1 MMNTIYF
8 LFNLNKN
15 GGSMHDVIWVEG
27 LHKTYG
33 AIKAVDGVDLIVEE
47 GEIFGMVGPNGAG
60 KTTTIECIEG
70 LRTPDSG
77 KITVL
82 GMDPQK
88 QSSDL
93 YELIGMQLQGS
104 SLYPHIKVGE
114 ALELFSSFYS
124 HPAPKDELLERLGL
138 SEKENVYFSKLS
150 GGQKQRLFICLA
162 LINKPQ
168 LVFFDELTTGLD
180 PQARRATWD
189 LVRGVREQGHTV
201 FLTTHFM
208 DEAENLCDR
217 VAVMDHGKIVAL
229 GKPSDL
235 IEQYAHETRI
245 RLPQSL
251 KKETDWLSAIRG
263 VNSVEVS
270 EDFTLINFNNEN
282 IVELL
287 QLLDQHGIS
296 LKGLHI
302 QQSSLEDVFLSLT
315 GNEMRD

>member
-1 MMNTIYF
+1 
-8 LFNLNKN
+8 
-15 GGSMHDVIWVEG
+15 MHDVIWVEG

-33 AIKAVDGVDLIVEE
+33 AVKAVDGVDLIVEE

-114 ALELFSSFYS
+114 AIELFSSFYS

-138 SEKENVYFSKLS
+138 SEKENVYFFKLS

-251 KKETDWLSAIRG
+251 KEETDWLSEIRG
-263 VNSVEVS
+263 VISVEVG

>member
-1 MMNTIYF
+1 
-8 LFNLNKN
+8 
-15 GGSMHDVIWVEG
+15 MHEVIWVEG

-33 AIKAVDGVDLIVEE
+33 AVKAVDGVDLIVEE

-70 LRTPDSG
+70 LRKPDAGS
-77 KITVL
+77 IRVL
-82 GMDPQK
+82 GLDPQT
-88 QSSDL
+88 QSTIL
-93 YELIGMQLQGS
+93 YEQIGMQLQGS

-114 ALELFSSFYS
+114 AVELFSSFYS

-162 LINKPQ
+162 LINKPR

>member
-1 MMNTIYF
+1 
-8 LFNLNKN
+8 
-15 GGSMHDVIWVEG
+15 MHEVIWVEG

-88 QSSDL
+88 QGSDL

-138 SEKENVYFSKLS
+138 SEKENIYFSKLS

-251 KKETDWLSAIRG
+251 KEETDWLSAIRG
-263 VNSVEVS
+263 VLSVEVG
-270 EDFTLINFNNEN
+270 EDFTLVNFNNEN

-287 QLLDQHGIS
+287 QLIDQHGIS

>member
-1 MMNTIYF
+1 
-8 LFNLNKN
+8 
-15 GGSMHDVIWVEG
+15 MHEVIWVEG

-88 QSSDL
+88 QGSDL

-138 SEKENVYFSKLS
+138 YGKENVYFSKLS

>member
-1 MMNTIYF
+1 
-8 LFNLNKN
+8 
-15 GGSMHDVIWVEG
+15 MHEVIWVEG

-33 AIKAVDGVDLIVEE
+33 AVKAVDGVDLIVEE

-114 ALELFSSFYS
+114 ALELFSSFYC

-138 SEKENVYFSKLS
+138 YGKENVYFSKLS

-251 KKETDWLSAIRG
+251 KEETDWLSAIRG
-263 VNSVEVS
+263 VNSVEVG

>member
-1 MMNTIYF
+1 
-8 LFNLNKN
+8 
-15 GGSMHDVIWVEG
+15 MHEVIWVEG

-33 AIKAVDGVDLIVEE
+33 AVKAVDGVDLIVEE

-114 ALELFSSFYS
+114 ALELFSSFYC

-138 SEKENVYFSKLS
+138 YGKENVYFSKLS

-251 KKETDWLSAIRG
+251 KEETDWLSEIRG
-263 VNSVEVS
+263 VISVEVG

>member
-1 MMNTIYF
+1 
-8 LFNLNKN
+8 
-15 GGSMHDVIWVEG
+15 MHEVIWVEG

-33 AIKAVDGVDLIVEE
+33 AVKAVDGVDLIVEE

-70 LRTPDSG
+70 LRKPDAGS
-77 KITVL
+77 IRVL
-82 GMDPQK
+82 GLDPQT
-88 QSSDL
+88 QSTIL
-93 YELIGMQLQGS
+93 YEQTGMQLQGS

-114 ALELFSSFYS
+114 AVELFSSFYS

-245 RLPQSL
+245 RLPQAL
-251 KKETDWLSAIRG
+251 KEEVDWLRGIRG
-263 VNSVEVS
+263 VIAVEVG

-287 QLLDQHGIS
+287 QLFDQHGIS

>member
-1 MMNTIYF
+1 
-8 LFNLNKN
+8 
-15 GGSMHDVIWVEG
+15 MHEVIWVEG

-33 AIKAVDGVDLIVEE
+33 AVKAVDGVDLIVEE

-70 LRTPDSG
+70 LRKPDAGS
-77 KITVL
+77 IRVL
-82 GMDPQK
+82 GLDPQT
-88 QSSDL
+88 QSTTL
-93 YELIGMQLQGS
+93 YEQIGMQLQGS

-114 ALELFSSFYS
+114 AVELFSSFYS

-245 RLPQSL
+245 RLPQAL
-251 KKETDWLSAIRG
+251 KEEVDWLRGIRG
-263 VNSVEVS
+263 VIAVEVG

>member
-1 MMNTIYF
+1 
-8 LFNLNKN
+8 
-15 GGSMHDVIWVEG
+15 MHEVIWVEG

-70 LRTPDSG
+70 LRKPDAGS
-77 KITVL
+77 IRVL
-82 GMDPQK
+82 GLDPQT
-88 QSSDL
+88 QSTIL
-93 YELIGMQLQGS
+93 YEQTGMQLQGS

-114 ALELFSSFYS
+114 AVELFSSFYS

-138 SEKENVYFSKLS
+138 SEKESVYFSKLS

-208 DEAENLCDR
+208 DEAENLCDC

-251 KKETDWLSAIRG
+251 KEETDWLSAIRG
-263 VNSVEVS
+263 VISVEVG

>member
-1 MMNTIYF
+1 
-8 LFNLNKN
+8 
-15 GGSMHDVIWVEG
+15 MHEVIWVEG

-33 AIKAVDGVDLIVEE
+33 AVKAVDGVDLIVEE

-70 LRTPDSG
+70 LRKPDAGS
-77 KITVL
+77 IRVL
-82 GMDPQK
+82 GLDPQT
-88 QSSDL
+88 QSTTL
-93 YELIGMQLQGS
+93 YEQIGMQLQGS

-114 ALELFSSFYS
+114 AVELFSSFYS

-251 KKETDWLSAIRG
+251 KEETDWLSAIRG

>member
-1 MMNTIYF
+1 
-8 LFNLNKN
+8 
-15 GGSMHDVIWVEG
+15 MHEVIWVEG

-88 QSSDL
+88 QGSDL

-251 KKETDWLSAIRG
+251 KEETDWLSAIRG
-263 VNSVEVS
+263 VISVEVG

>member
-1 MMNTIYF
+1 
-8 LFNLNKN
+8 
-15 GGSMHDVIWVEG
+15 MHEVIWVEG

-114 ALELFSSFYS
+114 ALELFSSFYC

-138 SEKENVYFSKLS
+138 YEKENVYFSKLS

-162 LINKPQ
+162 LTNKPQ

-251 KKETDWLSAIRG
+251 KEETDWLSAIRG
-263 VNSVEVS
+263 VISVEVG

>member
-1 MMNTIYF
+1 
-8 LFNLNKN
+8 
-15 GGSMHDVIWVEG
+15 MHEVIWVES

-33 AIKAVDGVDLIVEE
+33 AVKAVDGVDLIVEE

-70 LRTPDSG
+70 LRKPDAGS
-77 KITVL
+77 IRVL
-82 GMDPQK
+82 GLDPQT
-88 QSSDL
+88 QSTTI
-93 YELIGMQLQGS
+93 YEQTGMQLQGS

-114 ALELFSSFYS
+114 AIELFSSFYS

-217 VAVMDHGKIVAL
+217 VAVMDH
-229 GKPSDL
+229 
-235 IEQYAHETRI
+235 
-245 RLPQSL
+245 
-251 KKETDWLSAIRG
+251 
-263 VNSVEVS
+263 
-270 EDFTLINFNNEN
+270 
-282 IVELL
+282 
-287 QLLDQHGIS
+287 
-296 LKGLHI
+296 
-302 QQSSLEDVFLSLT
+302 
-315 GNEMRD
+315 

>member
-1 MMNTIYF
+1 
-8 LFNLNKN
+8 
-15 GGSMHDVIWVEG
+15 MHEVIWVEG

-33 AIKAVDGVDLIVEE
+33 AVKAVDGVDLIVEE

-70 LRTPDSG
+70 LRKPDAGS
-77 KITVL
+77 IRVL
-82 GMDPQK
+82 GLDPQT
-88 QSSDL
+88 QSTIL
-93 YELIGMQLQGS
+93 YEQIGMQLQGS

-114 ALELFSSFYS
+114 AVELFSSFYS

-189 LVRGVREQGHTV
+189 LVRGVQEQGHTV

-245 RLPQSL
+245 RLPQAL
-251 KKETDWLSAIRG
+251 KEEVDWLRGIRG
-263 VNSVEVS
+263 VIAVEVG

>member
-1 MMNTIYF
+1 
-8 LFNLNKN
+8 
-15 GGSMHDVIWVEG
+15 MHEVIWVEG

-33 AIKAVDGVDLIVEE
+33 AVKAVDGVDLIVEE

-114 ALELFSSFYS
+114 ALELFSSFYC

-138 SEKENVYFSKLS
+138 YGKENVYFSKLS

-208 DEAENLCDR
+208 DEAEKLCDR

-245 RLPQSL
+245 RLPQAL
-251 KKETDWLSAIRG
+251 KEEVDWLRGIRG
-263 VNSVEVS
+263 VIAVEVG

>member
-1 MMNTIYF
+1 
-8 LFNLNKN
+8 
-15 GGSMHDVIWVEG
+15 MHDVIWVEG
-27 LHKTYG
+27 LRKTYG

-88 QSSDL
+88 QGSDL

>member
-1 MMNTIYF
+1 
-8 LFNLNKN
+8 
-15 GGSMHDVIWVEG
+15 MHDVIWVEG
-27 LHKTYG
+27 LRKTYG

>member
-1 MMNTIYF
+1 
-8 LFNLNKN
+8 
-15 GGSMHDVIWVEG
+15 MHEVIWVEG

-33 AIKAVDGVDLIVEE
+33 AVKAVDGVDLIVEE

-70 LRTPDSG
+70 LRKPDAG
-77 KITVL
+77 NIRVL
-82 GMDPQK
+82 GLDPQT
-88 QSSDL
+88 QSTTL
-93 YELIGMQLQGS
+93 YEQIGMQLQGS

-114 ALELFSSFYS
+114 AVELFSSFYS

-245 RLPQSL
+245 RLPQAL
-251 KKETDWLSAIRG
+251 KEEVDWLRGIRG
-263 VNSVEVS
+263 VIAVEVG

>member
-1 MMNTIYF
+1 
-8 LFNLNKN
+8 
-15 GGSMHDVIWVEG
+15 MHEVIWVEG

-33 AIKAVDGVDLIVEE
+33 AVKAVDGVDLIVEE

-114 ALELFSSFYS
+114 ALELFSSFYC

-138 SEKENVYFSKLS
+138 YGKENVYFSKLS

-251 KKETDWLSAIRG
+251 KEETDWLSAIRG
-263 VNSVEVS
+263 VISVEIG

>member
-1 MMNTIYF
+1 
-8 LFNLNKN
+8 
-15 GGSMHDVIWVEG
+15 MHEVIWVEG

-33 AIKAVDGVDLIVEE
+33 AVKAVDGVDLIVEE

-70 LRTPDSG
+70 LRKPDAGS
-77 KITVL
+77 IRVL
-82 GMDPQK
+82 GLDPQT
-88 QSSDL
+88 QSTIL
-93 YELIGMQLQGS
+93 YEQTGMQLQGS

-114 ALELFSSFYS
+114 AVELFSSFYS

-138 SEKENVYFSKLS
+138 SEKESVYFSKLS

-245 RLPQSL
+245 RLPQAL
-251 KKETDWLSAIRG
+251 KEKVDWLRGIRG
-263 VNSVEVS
+263 VIAVEVG

>member
-1 MMNTIYF
+1 
-8 LFNLNKN
+8 
-15 GGSMHDVIWVEG
+15 MHEVIWVEG

-33 AIKAVDGVDLIVEE
+33 AVKAVDGVDLIVEE

-251 KKETDWLSAIRG
+251 KEETDWLSAIRG
-263 VNSVEVS
+263 VLSVEVG
-270 EDFTLINFNNEN
+270 EDFTLVNFNNEN

-287 QLLDQHGIS
+287 QLIDQHGIS

>member
-1 MMNTIYF
+1 
-8 LFNLNKN
+8 
-15 GGSMHDVIWVEG
+15 MHEVIWVEG

-33 AIKAVDGVDLIVEE
+33 AVKAVDGVDLIVEE

-70 LRTPDSG
+70 LRKPDAGS
-77 KITVL
+77 IRVL
-82 GMDPQK
+82 GLDPQT
-88 QSSDL
+88 QSTTL
-93 YELIGMQLQGS
+93 YEQTGMQLQGS

-114 ALELFSSFYS
+114 AVELFSSFYS

-162 LINKPQ
+162 LINKPK

-217 VAVMDHGKIVAL
+217 VAVMEHGKIVAL

-245 RLPQSL
+245 RLPQAL
-251 KKETDWLSAIRG
+251 KEETDWLSGIRG
-263 VNSVEVS
+263 VIAVEVG

>member
-1 MMNTIYF
+1 
-8 LFNLNKN
+8 
-15 GGSMHDVIWVEG
+15 MHDVIRVEG
-27 LHKTYG
+27 LRKTYG
-33 AIKAVDGVDLIVEE
+33 AIKAVDRVDLIVEE

-114 ALELFSSFYS
+114 AIELFSSFYS

-251 KKETDWLSAIRG
+251 KEETDWLSAIRG
-263 VNSVEVS
+263 VISVEVG

>member
-1 MMNTIYF
+1 
-8 LFNLNKN
+8 
-15 GGSMHDVIWVEG
+15 MHEVIWVEG

-33 AIKAVDGVDLIVEE
+33 AVKAVDGVDLIVEE

-88 QSSDL
+88 QGSDL

-114 ALELFSSFYS
+114 ALELFSSFYC

>member
-1 MMNTIYF
+1 
-8 LFNLNKN
+8 
-15 GGSMHDVIWVEG
+15 MHDVIWVEG
-27 LHKTYG
+27 LRKTYG

-114 ALELFSSFYS
+114 AIELFSSFYS

-138 SEKENVYFSKLS
+138 SEKENVYFFKLS

-251 KKETDWLSAIRG
+251 KEETDWLSAIRG
-263 VNSVEVS
+263 VISVEVG

>member
-1 MMNTIYF
+1 
-8 LFNLNKN
+8 
-15 GGSMHDVIWVEG
+15 MHEVIRVEG

-88 QSSDL
+88 QGSDL

>member
-1 MMNTIYF
+1 
-8 LFNLNKN
+8 
-15 GGSMHDVIWVEG
+15 MHEVIWVEG

-88 QSSDL
+88 QGSDL

-138 SEKENVYFSKLS
+138 SEKENIYFSKLS

-251 KKETDWLSAIRG
+251 KEETDWLSAIRG
-263 VNSVEVS
+263 VISVEIG

>member
-1 MMNTIYF
+1 
-8 LFNLNKN
+8 
-15 GGSMHDVIWVEG
+15 MHEVIWVEG

-33 AIKAVDGVDLIVEE
+33 AVKAVDGVDLIVEE

-70 LRTPDSG
+70 LRKPDAGS
-77 KITVL
+77 IRVL
-82 GMDPQK
+82 GLDPQT
-88 QSSDL
+88 QSTTL
-93 YELIGMQLQGS
+93 YEQIGMQLQGS

-114 ALELFSSFYS
+114 AVELFSSFYS

-138 SEKENVYFSKLS
+138 SEKESVYFSKLS

-208 DEAENLCDR
+208 DEAEKLCDR

-245 RLPQSL
+245 RLPQAL
-251 KKETDWLSAIRG
+251 KEEVDWLRGIRG
-263 VNSVEVS
+263 VIAVEVG

>member
-1 MMNTIYF
+1 
-8 LFNLNKN
+8 
-15 GGSMHDVIWVEG
+15 MHEVIWVEG

-33 AIKAVDGVDLIVEE
+33 AVKAVDGVDLIVEE

-70 LRTPDSG
+70 LRKPDAGS
-77 KITVL
+77 IRVL
-82 GMDPQK
+82 GLDPQT
-88 QSSDL
+88 QSTTL
-93 YELIGMQLQGS
+93 YEQTGMQLQGS

-114 ALELFSSFYS
+114 AVELFSSFYS

>member
-1 MMNTIYF
+1 
-8 LFNLNKN
+8 
-15 GGSMHDVIWVEG
+15 MHEVIWVES

-33 AIKAVDGVDLIVEE
+33 AVKAVDGVDLIVEE

-70 LRTPDSG
+70 LRKPDAG
-77 KITVL
+77 NIRVL
-82 GMDPQK
+82 GLDPQT
-88 QSSDL
+88 QSTTL
-93 YELIGMQLQGS
+93 YEQIGMQLQGS

-114 ALELFSSFYS
+114 AVELFSSFYS

>member
-1 MMNTIYF
+1 
-8 LFNLNKN
+8 
-15 GGSMHDVIWVEG
+15 MHDVIRVEG
-27 LHKTYG
+27 LRKTYG
-33 AIKAVDGVDLIVEE
+33 AIKAVDRVDLIVEE

-114 ALELFSSFYS
+114 AIELFSSFYS

-138 SEKENVYFSKLS
+138 SEKENVYFFKLS

-251 KKETDWLSAIRG
+251 KEETDWLIAIRG
-263 VNSVEVS
+263 VISVEVG

>member
-1 MMNTIYF
+1 
-8 LFNLNKN
+8 
-15 GGSMHDVIWVEG
+15 MHEVIWVEG

-33 AIKAVDGVDLIVEE
+33 AVKAVDGVDLIVEE

-251 KKETDWLSAIRG
+251 KEETDWLSAIRG
-263 VNSVEVS
+263 VISVEVG

>member
-1 MMNTIYF
+1 
-8 LFNLNKN
+8 
-15 GGSMHDVIWVEG
+15 MHEVIWVEG

-33 AIKAVDGVDLIVEE
+33 AVKAVDGVDLIVEE

-70 LRTPDSG
+70 LRKPDAGS
-77 KITVL
+77 IRVL
-82 GMDPQK
+82 GLDPQT
-88 QSSDL
+88 QSTTL
-93 YELIGMQLQGS
+93 YEQIGMQLQGS

-114 ALELFSSFYS
+114 AVELFSSFYS
-124 HPAPKDELLERLGL
+124 HPAPKAELLERLGL

>member
-1 MMNTIYF
+1 
-8 LFNLNKN
+8 
-15 GGSMHDVIWVEG
+15 MHDVIWVEG

-33 AIKAVDGVDLIVEE
+33 AVKAVDGVDLIVEE

-114 ALELFSSFYS
+114 AIELFSSFYS

-138 SEKENVYFSKLS
+138 SEKENVYFFKLS

-251 KKETDWLSAIRG
+251 KEETDWLSAIRG
-263 VNSVEVS
+263 VNSVEVG

>member
-27 LHKTYG
+27 LRKTYG

-138 SEKENVYFSKLS
+138 SEKENVYFFKLS

>member
-1 MMNTIYF
+1 
-8 LFNLNKN
+8 
-15 GGSMHDVIWVEG
+15 MHEVIWVEG

-33 AIKAVDGVDLIVEE
+33 AVKAVDGVDLIVEE

-251 KKETDWLSAIRG
+251 KEETDWLSAIRG
-263 VNSVEVS
+263 VISVEIG

>member
-1 MMNTIYF
+1 
-8 LFNLNKN
+8 
-15 GGSMHDVIWVEG
+15 MHEVIWVEG

-33 AIKAVDGVDLIVEE
+33 AVKAVDGVDLIVEE

-70 LRTPDSG
+70 LRKPDAGS
-77 KITVL
+77 IRVL
-82 GMDPQK
+82 GLDPQT
-88 QSSDL
+88 QSTTL
-93 YELIGMQLQGS
+93 YEQIGMQLQGS

-114 ALELFSSFYS
+114 AVELFSSFYS
-124 HPAPKDELLERLGL
+124 HPVPKDELLERLGL

-245 RLPQSL
+245 RLPQAL
-251 KKETDWLSAIRG
+251 KEEVDWLRGIRG
-263 VNSVEVS
+263 VIAVEVG